1 MICSLL
7 ILSLTR
13 PFNNPFPMINY
24 LKTNAKMSSTS
35 LKEDNIGWEKINNYD
50 KILNKYFD
58 NYKNKYLNENTYAEI
73 FKIYGVPAAAIIIE
87 FNIKKNVVIEFV
99 LNKNLILMFDAG
111 PVMRKTFY
119 FKYKF
124 KNVQYND
131 ALHRN
136 EFLII

>member
-1 MICSLL
+1 M
-7 ILSLTR
+7 
-13 PFNNPFPMINY
+13 PFPMINY
-24 LKTNAKMSSTS
+24 LKINAKMSSTS

-73 FKIYGVPAAAIIIE
+73 FKIDGVPAAAAIIE
-87 FNIKKNVVIEFV
+87 YNFKKSSVIEFV

-111 PVMRKTFY
+111 PVMRKTLY
-119 FKYKF
+119 YKYKF
-124 KNVQYND
+124 INFQYND